1 MAKKSYLKVKEL
13 KTIREK
19 LLDEQKKLLV
29 KNKSLTTFNL
39 DKEELS
45 DVTDEATA
53 NMLAS
58 HDLRMQNREVFYLK
72 KIGQTLERMEMAE
85 FGRCKECDAEIG
97 FERLIARPTAE
108 LCITCKEESEMQ
120 EKNNIFDRQSKSL
133 GRTLQDMV
141 TR

>member
-1 MAKKSYLKVKEL
+1 MAKKTYLKVKEL

-19 LLDEQKKLLV
+19 LLDEQKKILI
-29 KNKSLTTFNL
+29 KNKNLTTFNL

-72 KIGQTLERMEMAE
+72 KIDQTLERMEHNE
-85 FGRCKECDAEIG
+85 FGRCKECDADIG
-97 FERLIARPTAE
+97 FERLMARPTAE
-108 LCITCKEESEMQ
+108 LCITCKEEAEMQ
-120 EKNNIFDRQSKSL
+120 EKSNIFDRQSKSF
-133 GRTLQDMV
+133 GRSLQDIAS
-141 TR
+141 R